1 MWWGGDDLEV
11 EGGVAFQ
18 RVRRHTGRLR
28 PRVVFGLVFA
38 ESTLIALVA
47 QMAHTQTERKT
58 VRERERDVCSHS
70 RVATLLLHCA
80 HCSQPSTRR
89 ERASAS
95 TLRLISCARTFKYLQ
110 WAFVLI
116 ALHIFS

>member
-47 QMAHTQTERKT
+47 QMAHTYRE
-58 VRERERDVCSHS
+58 RERERDRERDIYTYVCSHS
-70 RVATLLLHCA
+70 RVATC
-80 HCSQPSTRR
+80 CCIVPIVVSRVRGES
-89 ERASAS
+89 ERV
-95 TLRLISCARTFKYLQ
+95 R
-110 WAFVLI
+110 VLCG
-116 ALHIFS
+116 

>member
-1 MWWGGDDLEV
+1 MRWGGDDIEV

-47 QMAHTQTERKT
+47 QMAHTQ
-58 VRERERDVCSHS
+58 RERGRQREICVFTLASRDSV
-70 RVATLLLHCA
+70 VALCPL
-80 HCSQPSTRR
+80 
-89 ERASAS
+89 
-95 TLRLISCARTFKYLQ
+95 
-110 WAFVLI
+110 
-116 ALHIFS
+116 